1 MKQTIAIIGSGNL
14 GATLAIRLCNSPY
27 RLLIFDQDLSKAQAV
42 TEQLLTATPTAEV
55 EAIDCP
61 TNASWEADIIVL
73 AVPESSKKEVAD
85 RIRDVA
91 VCKIVISLYT
101 PVPDEDSR
109 HFESTA
115 IHVGEELQQRLP
127 NSKVVNVIIMGEERT
142 DAFLISTYPEA
153 LITVSTLIQQA
164 GLNPIVAEDWSV
176 DSTKIL

>member
-1 MKQTIAIIGSGNL
+1 MKSTIAFIGSGNL
-14 GATLAIRLCNSPY
+14 GTELATRLVNSAY
-27 RLLIFDQDLSKAQAV
+27 RLLIFDQHLAKSQLLV
-42 TEQLLTATPTAEV
+42 NQLLTVTPTAEV

-73 AVPESSKKEVAD
+73 AVPELSKKEVAD

-101 PVPDEDSR
+101 PLHDEESR

-115 IHVGEELQQRLP
+115 IYVGEELQQRLP

-142 DAFLISTYPEA
+142 DAFLISTHPEA
-153 LITVSTLIQQA
+153 LITVSTLIQNA